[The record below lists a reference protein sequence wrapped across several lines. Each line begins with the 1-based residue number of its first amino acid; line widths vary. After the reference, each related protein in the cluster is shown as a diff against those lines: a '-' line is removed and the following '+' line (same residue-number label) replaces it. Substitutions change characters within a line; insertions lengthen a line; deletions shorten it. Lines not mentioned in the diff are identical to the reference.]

1 MRTAGS
7 IALRCD
13 APAGRTRLRAIRCE
27 GLSRSS
33 RAFAAPAGALR
44 VVFSTLGPG
53 VLAGD
58 RFQLDGALEERA
70 ALIACGQMA
79 TPVFAGA
86 APSATGA
93 EWQVADGATLI
104 VAGEPL
110 LLEPG
115 SAHAAGATLDVRGSG
130 CAIVVDTFALR
141 GSARLS
147 LRARALLDGRLVY
160 RDAYDVSGELTGA
173 VGTVV
178 LIAADAGRRAAF
190 AARAA
195 EVASESAQALRVGA
209 GETARAVLV
218 RLHGARVWDV
228 RAAAFAIAGIA
239 AEGVLPLYA
248 QNMTMGTSRSGL
260 GWL

>member
-7 IALRCD
+7 IALTCD
-13 APAGRTRLRAIRCE
+13 ASAGRTCLRAIRCE

-33 RAFAAPAGALR
+33 RAFAAPAGAIRL
-44 VVFSTLGPG
+44 VLSTLGPG

-58 RFQLDGALEERA
+58 RFILDGAVAERA
-70 ALIACGQMA
+70 SLIACGQMA

-86 APSATGA
+86 TPSQTDAG
-93 EWQVADGATLI
+93 WQVADGAALL

-115 SAHAAGATLDVRGSG
+115 SMHAAGATFALTGSG
-130 CAIVVDTFALR
+130 KAIVVDTFGLR

-147 LRARALLDGRLVY
+147 MRTSATLDGKLVY
-160 RDAYDVSGELTGA
+160 RDAYDISGDLAGA
-173 VGTVV
+173 FGTVT
-178 LIAADAGRRAAF
+178 LITADA

-195 EVASESAQALRVGA
+195 FLDHATAMCERVAGA
-209 GETARAVLV
+209 VRAGTGETAAAAVV

-228 RAAAFAIAGIA
+228 RAAALAMAG
-239 AEGVLPLYA
+239 V
-248 QNMTMGTSRSGL
+248 TSP
-260 GWL
+260 